1 MKNPKRITVALDEES
16 AKILD
21 QMTDDEDTSKSELV
35 RKTLKFYQENKELL
49 ENNREKLETYLNM
62 LSKGEHVILD
72 IDRWLLFLE
81 MLESSEE
88 SKEFWK
94 KAKRI
99 ANSHAEQLNEEVNSF
114 EDLLKRLEACN
125 FYEMDKVSENEFTLM
140 VSSKEAKK
148 FVKKTL
154 EDFSESMGFEVN
166 IIEDI
171 GKLRAKIE
179 E

>member
-1 MKNPKRITVALDEES
+1 
-16 AKILD
+16 
-21 QMTDDEDTSKSELV
+21 
-35 RKTLKFYQENKELL
+35 
-49 ENNREKLETYLNM
+49 
-62 LSKGEHVILD
+62 
-72 IDRWLLFLE
+72 
-81 MLESSEE
+81 
-88 SKEFWK
+88 
-94 KAKRI
+94 
-99 ANSHAEQLNEEVNSF
+99 
-114 EDLLKRLEACN
+114 
-125 FYEMDKVSENEFTLM
+125 M